1 MNEAEKKPIGIGKTQ
16 TYTWIV
22 LAILLS
28 LVGLFFVSLLLLK
41 HWPHECA
48 EHISWDE
55 EDVNI

>member
-1 MNEAEKKPIGIGKTQ
+1 MEEMERRPTHKKK

-22 LAILLS
+22 LALVLS
-28 LVGLFFVSLLLLK
+28 LTGLFFVSLLLLK

-55 EDVNI
+55 EAVNI

>member
-1 MNEAEKKPIGIGKTQ
+1 MNESEKKLSHPKKT
-16 TYTWIV
+16 YIWIV
-22 LAILLS
+22 LAILFS
-28 LVGLFFVSLLLLK
+28 LAGLFFVSLLLLK

>member
-1 MNEAEKKPIGIGKTQ
+1 MEEIGKRPVQKTKA
-16 TYTWIV
+16 YTWIV
-22 LAILLS
+22 LAIVLS
-28 LVGLFFVSLLLLK
+28 IAGLFFVSLLLLK

>member
-1 MNEAEKKPIGIGKTQ
+1 MNEAEKKPIGKTQ

-28 LVGLFFVSLLLLK
+28 LAGLFFVSLLLLK

>member
-1 MNEAEKKPIGIGKTQ
+1 MNESEKKLSHPKK

-22 LAILLS
+22 LAILFS
-28 LVGLFFVSLLLLK
+28 LAGLFFVSLLLLK